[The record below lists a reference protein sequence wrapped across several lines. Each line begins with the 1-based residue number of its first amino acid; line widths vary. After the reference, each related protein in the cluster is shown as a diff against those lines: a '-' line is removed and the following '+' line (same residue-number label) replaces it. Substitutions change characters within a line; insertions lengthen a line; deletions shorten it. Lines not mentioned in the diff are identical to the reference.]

1 MYCILNAGSVGPLGE
16 RGMKLTSEIIHHHYR
31 RESDFVWE
39 QMADDVMWIGP
50 LRMQFTNGL
59 SKLVE
64 LLQGEQE
71 VTCSMEKE
79 AYQVVHEDNE
89 SCLIVGSY
97 FITTDAETG
106 LFIRCLQRVTFYYHL
121 FDTRLK
127 VVHMHL
133 SQPYEVLEQ
142 GEVFPFR
149 FGKEAYDY
157 MTQTHQMAFV
167 DSLTGLGNRNAYET
181 SLMNADANLGGMSS
195 LCFILFDL
203 NGLKE
208 VNDNLGHLA
217 GDGLLR
223 EFAALLRKAMPKTAE
238 LYRYGGDEFIASLK
252 NTSREDVDSSLKN
265 LERHCRRR
273 NETAQIALSFARGLA
288 FLQHGRDRTI
298 ADVIRR
304 ADAMLYAHKKAMKG
318 IST

>member
-1 MYCILNAGSVGPLGE
+1 
-16 RGMKLTSEIIHHHYR
+16 MKLTSEIIHHHYR

-106 LFIRCLQRVTFYYHL
+106 LFIRCLQRVTFYYRL

-265 LERHCRRR
+265 LKDTAADVTKRRR
-273 NETAQIALSFARGLA
+273 LPSALPEDWLFSS
-288 FLQHGRDRTI
+288 HGRDQNNS
-298 ADVIRR
+298 RR
-304 ADAMLYAHKKAMKG
+304 HQTADAMLYAHKKAMKG